1 MNLAKKTRTRLTLS
15 IISLISFLIV
25 TNLILMLYSSRK
37 LSNFIIKLYDIQVTK
52 NISNFIDISKATTK
66 KLSLDEKIIRV
77 LYDNK
82 NKTINSDTDKE
93 ILKNQITL
101 YEKILEPITFI
112 KNINI
117 VNIEGEYLFSNEIL
131 HESFDIKA
139 RPWLKDKNSLNFNE
153 PFITNIYE
161 DLYTGEETIS
171 VINFI
176 YSKDAKE
183 PLGAVIL
190 DIVLTDLL
198 EYINSNFYLGNI
210 NSYIK
215 TNDSQYISADAIYG
229 DSSIDTN
236 VGISLSFDKNSILY
250 NKQIKMIYKTT
261 TFILI
266 ITGVIALF
274 VLIKILSLL
283 LKPIINSLD
292 KLKILLKNLEENN
305 FNIESTDEFEQL
317 EFISESLGKS
327 FHNKIHSLI
336 YNDELTSLPNRKML
350 SNIGSSL
357 IKSKKPFA
365 LLFIDLNNFKYVN
378 DSFGHNAGDAL
389 LITFSNLLKNIFNNK
404 GIVTRYSGD
413 EFVIIYDNYI
423 NDEELLNFYNTVVL
437 PQFSKPLYF
446 NNTSI
451 IIEFSAGASVYPR
464 DDESFDKLIHKSDF
478 MMYTN
483 KQNTDSNDLLIFNN
497 DMYNKI
503 KKREDI
509 KFQLRSALAR
519 NEFYIHYQPI
529 VNEFKK
535 IKKVEA
541 LIRWNNKKLNYV
553 SPIDFI
559 NCAEEI
565 GEIIPIGYW
574 IIEEVCKDLNSI
586 YNDINS
592 LEININVSPIQLV
605 DINFVNNVEKILN
618 KYNVDFSNLCFEITE
633 SVILDE
639 NTTVYDNINLL
650 HKRGSKIA
658 LDDFGTGYASF
669 NYLRKYKLD
678 ILKIDKVF
686 INNIDEKSLSII
698 NNIKNIAHL
707 LDMKVIIEGVE
718 TIEQFE
724 SLKKIGCDY
733 FQGYYFS
740 KPITI
745 QEFKK
750 ILDT

>member
-350 SNIGSSL
+350 FNIGSSL